1 MTIRECYESV
11 GSDFDDVL
19 GRLGSENLIRRFAV
33 KFLDDKTFEEL
44 ENSMHTA
51 DGETAFRAAHTLKG
65 VCLNL
70 GFTAL
75 GKASS
80 ELTEALR
87 GPRHTNGCE
96 QLFAN
101 VETEYNRL
109 FSALQA
115 LD

>member
-19 GRLGSENLIRRFAV
+19 GRLGSENLIRRSAV

-44 ENSMHTA
+44 ENSMNAA

-87 GPRHTNGCE
+87 GSRNTNGCE
-96 QLFAN
+96 YLFTN

-109 FSALQA
+109 ISALQA

>member
-1 MTIRECYESV
+1 MTIRECYETV

-33 KFLDDKTFEEL
+33 RFLDDKTFQEL
-44 ENSMHTA
+44 EESMKTA

-75 GKASS
+75 GKVSS

-87 GPRHTNGCE
+87 GPKKTDGCE
-96 QLFAN
+96 PLFAN
-101 VETEYNRL
+101 VETEYNKL
-109 FSALQA
+109 VSALQA